1 MKKTK
6 DQFRIKNL
14 KTDTYVKNGNMYHW
28 ASLENAIS
36 AIRQRCNRY
45 RYFDDFDK
53 DSTTDDFEI
62 ERYELVKTE
71 TINPTTI
78 IKEMEIE
85 EGKQSQFYKSKQEHI
100 NQIYDA
106 IKKVA
111 SIPDMKVKDI
121 KKMLD
126 AGVLNQ
132 TMARKLIELFEEVEE
147 LESTKYT
154 KEA

>member
-6 DQFRIKNL
+6 DQYRIKNL

-28 ASLENAIS
+28 ASLYNAIS
-36 AIRQRCNRY
+36 AIRQRCNGY
-45 RYFDDFDK
+45 RYYDDFDK
-53 DSTTDDFEI
+53 DSTSDDFEI

-71 TINPTTI
+71 TINPTVI

-85 EGKQSQFYKSKQEHI
+85 EVKQSQFYKSKQEYI
-100 NQIYDA
+100 NGIYSE

-126 AGVLNQ
+126 AGVLNE
-132 TMARKLIELFEEVEE
+132 TMAKKLIGLFEKVEE
-147 LESTKYT
+147 LESAKYT